1 MGITGKEDSMQESAL
16 SWRGRGVASVVRLA
30 LVLLGGLVLGAAST
44 TAQSTQPDGA
54 PAASAEV
61 KGQETAVLTDAP
73 LVPPPITRDHPT
85 RVIVNLEVRA
95 VVHRLA
101 DGVDYAFWTFGGRVP
116 GQFIRVKH
124 GDVVEFHLNNHPT
137 SKMPHNI
144 DLHAVTGP
152 GGGATSTFTAP
163 GHSSQFSF
171 TALNPGLYVY
181 HCATAPVGMHVANG
195 MYGLIL
201 VEPREGFP
209 PVDREYYI
217 MQSEFYTKGRH
228 GEEGLHPFDM
238 EKAIDERPT
247 YVVFNGAVNAL
258 VGDKAL
264 QAKVGETV
272 RLFIGNGG
280 PNLVSSFHVIGEI
293 FDRVYAEGGTAV
305 RQENVQTTLVPAG
318 GSAIVEFK
326 LEVPGTYVLVDHSIF
341 RAFNKGAVAMLKVD
355 GPDNKLVYSGKEVD
369 ATYLGEQAPEGYAA
383 AQRIIAL
390 GKKVEET
397 IKQTPAI
404 ATMTKEIQM
413 EKGKLVFMQTCAVCH
428 QANGQGVPNVFPPVA
443 NSDFLMADQARSI
456 RIVLRGMSGP
466 IIVNGT
472 TYDSVMPPV
481 VQLTDEQVANVLTY
495 VRNSWG
501 NTGNAVS
508 PDEVRLVREDHN

>member
-1 MGITGKEDSMQESAL
+1 MQKRVL
-16 SWRGRGVASVVRLA
+16 SWRCHGGVSVVRLA
-30 LVLLGGLVLGAAST
+30 LVLLAGLVIGAAST
-44 TAQSTQPDGA
+44 TAQSQKPEGA

-61 KGQETAVLTDAP
+61 TGQETAVLTDAP
-73 LVPPPITRDHPT
+73 LVPPPIKRDHPT
-85 RVIVNLEVRA
+85 RVIVNLEVRE
-95 VVHRLA
+95 VVQRLA
-101 DGVDYAFWTFGGRVP
+101 DGVDYTFWTFGGRVP
-116 GQFIRVKH
+116 GKFIRVKH
-124 GDVVEFHLNNHPT
+124 GDVVEFHLHNHPS

-201 VEPREGFP
+201 VEPREGLP

-228 GEEGLHPFDM
+228 GAEGLQPFDM

-247 YVVFNGAVNAL
+247 YVVFNGAVNSL
-258 VGDKAL
+258 VGDNALKAN
-264 QAKVGETV
+264 VGETV
-272 RLFIGNGG
+272 RLFVGNGG

-305 RQENVQTTLVPAG
+305 RQENVQTTLIPAG

-326 LEVPGTYVLVDHSIF
+326 LEVPGTYILVDHSLL
-341 RAFNKGAVAMLKVD
+341 RTFNKGSLAMLKVD

-369 ATYLGEQAPEGYAA
+369 ETYLGEQAPEGYAA
-383 AQRIIAL
+383 AQRIAAL
-390 GKKVEET
+390 GKQVEET
-397 IKQTPAI
+397 IKQTPAM
-404 ATMTKEIQM
+404 ATLTKELQI
-413 EKGKLVFMQTCAVCH
+413 EKGKLVFMQICAVCH
-428 QANGQGVPNVFPPVA
+428 QTNGQGLPNVFPPLA
-443 NSDFLMADQARSI
+443 GSDFLMADKARSI
-456 RIVLRGMSGP
+456 RIVLRGTSGP

-481 VQLTDEQVANVLTY
+481 VQLTDDQVANVLTY
-495 VRNSWG
+495 VRNSWR
-501 NTGNAVS
+501 NTGEAVA